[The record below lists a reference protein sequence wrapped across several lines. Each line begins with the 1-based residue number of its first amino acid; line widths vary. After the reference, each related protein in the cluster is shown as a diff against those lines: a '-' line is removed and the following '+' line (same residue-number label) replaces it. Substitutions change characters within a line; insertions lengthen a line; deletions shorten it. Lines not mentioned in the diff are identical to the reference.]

1 MSPHTPFPPAP
12 RRRDS
17 LLASLEKKAIPTGM
31 IIFAPS
37 GADPQLSC
45 DLISALTDTDM
56 EIIENYASR
65 LEEAL
70 GGDAEDAY
78 AIAMDAFVRGKII
91 FIYVVNKTIVQYS
104 TVQYS
109 TVQYSTFILL
119 NIIDVLLCIFTC
131 SMPIIFFHS
140 ATLLLLAHSVR
151 IIRSNL
157 LGILLKS
164 VLFG

>member
-1 MSPHTPFPPAP
+1 MGLHTTKEAILFSFRSILLYLHHFFTLPLMSPLASFSPAP

-45 DLISALTDTDM
+45 DLISALTDADM

-70 GGDAEDAY
+70 VGDAEDAY
-78 AIAMDAFVRGKII
+78 AIAMDAFVRG
-91 FIYVVNKTIVQYS
+91 
-104 TVQYS
+104 
-109 TVQYSTFILL
+109 
-119 NIIDVLLCIFTC
+119 
-131 SMPIIFFHS
+131 
-140 ATLLLLAHSVR
+140 
-151 IIRSNL
+151 
-157 LGILLKS
+157 
-164 VLFG
+164 

>member
-1 MSPHTPFPPAP
+1 
-12 RRRDS
+12 
-17 LLASLEKKAIPTGM
+17 LEKKAIPTGM

-45 DLISALTDTDM
+45 DLISALTDADM

-78 AIAMDAFVRGKII
+78 AIAMDAFVRGEITLICTANCKQHHCALL
-91 FIYVVNKTIVQYS
+91 YNTIRCSTVQYS

-109 TVQYSTFILL
+109 TVQYSTVQYSTVQYSKHGTVHKHCTASYCLTQHFTFKRHAIYFYFIL
-119 NIIDVLLCIFTC
+119 
-131 SMPIIFFHS
+131 
-140 ATLLLLAHSVR
+140 R
-151 IIRSNL
+151 RSSYL
-157 LGILLKS
+157 YI
-164 VLFG
+164 